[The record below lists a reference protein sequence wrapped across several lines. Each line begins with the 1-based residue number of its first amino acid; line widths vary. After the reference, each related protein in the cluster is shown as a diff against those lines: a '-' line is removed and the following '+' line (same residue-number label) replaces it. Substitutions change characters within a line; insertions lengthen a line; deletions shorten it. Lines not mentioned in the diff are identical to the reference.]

1 MAGFVHSN
9 TKHGQL
15 VINSVSF
22 MSPMSRI
29 MNLQVLHSRGTRGS
43 SVVIPASSGSTS
55 RRRRRAERVYQLEM
69 LVDGRVDGA
78 GAAASNPYSQLDT
91 NMAAFDNAVNPPSSG
106 NTGHSA
112 TWTLRTGSTKTASV
126 FIEDWEVEPHDSGAP
141 VNRVTFQLAV
151 PAGWFA

>member
-9 TKHGQL
+9 TAHGQL
-15 VINSVSF
+15 VINSVTF
-22 MSPMSRI
+22 MTPMSRI
-29 MNLQVLHSRGTRGS
+29 MNLQVLHSRGTRGTS
-43 SVVIPASSGSTS
+43 IVIPSTAGSVS

-69 LVDGRVDGA
+69 IVDGRVNSSGVAA
-78 GAAASNPYSQLDT
+78 GNPYSQLDT
-91 NMAAFDNAVNPPSSG
+91 NMAYFDNAVNPPAS

-126 FIEDWEVEPHDSGAP
+126 FIEEWEVEPHDSGAP